1 MDIDATF
8 LPVAEELIDRVFPTS
23 ITYIRNLGSSYDPS
37 TGEVT
42 QNTEQFAI
50 KAGVL
55 SMGRSEE
62 GGTGETLELRLYI
75 HHGPTGMPH
84 LPKTGDVV
92 EYHNMRWKVTTI
104 DPTYLSAGDI
114 ASYITARAD

>member
-1 MDIDATF
+1 MNIDATF

-62 GGTGETLELRLYI
+62 GGTSETLELRLYI

-104 DPTYLSAGDI
+104 DPT
-114 ASYITARAD
+114 